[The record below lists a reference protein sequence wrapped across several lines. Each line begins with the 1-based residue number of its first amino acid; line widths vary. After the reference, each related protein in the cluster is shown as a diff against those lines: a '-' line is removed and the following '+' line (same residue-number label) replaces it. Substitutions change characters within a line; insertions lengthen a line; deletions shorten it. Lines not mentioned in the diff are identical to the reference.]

1 MRDLLGHRDQAAL
14 PLGLCDLKDHALLRG
29 DLLGHRDQVAGL
41 LVLEPG
47 PASEP
52 GLLQSPSLLSRLTA
66 SSVT

>member
-1 MRDLLGHRDQAAL
+1 MS
-14 PLGLCDLKDHALLRG
+14 

-52 GLLQSPSLLSRLTA
+52 GPAAEPLLALQANSLQCDLTQFLHTILQQIRRVNMA
-66 SSVT
+66 PG